1 MRDVRVFIKNN
12 IKFMFLFRFSDFSY
26 DVYII
31 YSVNDWDWLQ
41 LSLLPIIERDYGFKC
56 LAHYRDFM
64 PGQPIIEGIADAI
77 ADSKSTIAVISHN
90 FIASNWCKFEL
101 NLAMSEQ
108 IERGTNRAIAI
119 RIDDVSR
126 SHCPRGLQVVD
137 YSSLVTRKD
146 WYTKVI
152 KALL

>member
-1 MRDVRVFIKNN
+1 
-12 IKFMFLFRFSDFSY
+12 MFLFCFSDFSY
-26 DVYII
+26 DVHII
-31 YSVNDWDWLQ
+31 YSSNNRDWLG

-56 LAHYRDFM
+56 LNYRRDFTI
-64 PGQPIIEGIADAI
+64 GEYIIDCITDAV
-77 ADSKSTIAVISHN
+77 ANSKSTIAVISHN

-119 RIDDVSR
+119 RIDDVSK